1 MPLLHENSI
10 LYTSWAS
17 LEFCGPIEQTF
28 GPSMHFVRSSENAL
42 NALVQ
47 QASVPVLDPIIWKH

>member
-1 MPLLHENSI
+1 MPLLHENSV
-10 LYTSWAS
+10 LYISWAS
-17 LEFCGPIEQTF
+17 LEICGRIEQAF

-47 QASVPVLDPIIWKH
+47 